1 MKVAVVTGAAR
12 AGGIG
17 RAIARRLLADGMSV
31 VISDLERPM
40 SSHPD
45 YDSAQPSALEEA
57 VAELSSL
64 GEVAAKGCDV
74 RDAAQVEALI
84 DFVVERFGR
93 IDVLVNNAG
102 IAIGLSPVVE
112 LSEEDWQVNIDVMA
126 TGVFLC
132 SRAAARRMIEQ
143 GDGGRIVT
151 VASQAGKAGAPLLA
165 AYCAAEFAAIG
176 FTQSLAHEL
185 GQHGITVNAV
195 CPGTVMTPLLDVPGG
210 IFDVYPRMAG
220 ITREQYE
227 RKLMRSIPLGRFE
240 TPEDIAG
247 SVAFLASEDA
257 AYGRRR
263 GAERQRRPDDA
274 LGICTTGARGA
285 GQPASNQPLASAH
298 RTSPPRAASPRTA
311 SSWRC
316 TSRARA
322 RRVLLLHGFPEQPYS
337 WRNQIDPIADAGFR
351 VIVPSQRGYAGT
363 DAPATP
369 RPTA

>member
-1 MKVAVVTGAAR
+1 VSVAVVTGAAR

-17 RAIARRLLADGMSV
+17 RAIATRLLGDGMSV

-45 YDSAQPSALEEA
+45 YQSAQPSALDEA
-57 VAELSSL
+57 VAELSPL
-64 GEVAAKGCDV
+64 GEVAAHGCDV
-74 RDAAQVEALI
+74 RDAAQVDALI
-84 DFVVERFGR
+84 DFAVERFGR

-165 AYCAAEFAAIG
+165 AYCAAKFAAIG

-210 IFDVYPRMAG
+210 IFDVYPKLAG

-227 RKLMRSIPLGRFE
+227 RKLKRSIPLGRFE
-240 TPEDIAG
+240 TPEDVAA
-247 SVAFLASEDA
+247 SVAFLVSDDA
-257 AYGRRR
+257 AYITG
-263 GAERQRRPDDA
+263 EA
-274 LGICTTGARGA
+274 LNVSG
-285 GQPASNQPLASAH
+285 GQTMH
-298 RTSPPRAASPRTA
+298 
-311 SSWRC
+311 
-316 TSRARA
+316 
-322 RRVLLLHGFPEQPYS
+322 
-337 WRNQIDPIADAGFR
+337 
-351 VIVPSQRGYAGT
+351 
-363 DAPATP
+363 
-369 RPTA
+369 